1 MRKGTHMT
9 EETKKKLSEANKG
22 KHHSEETRKKL
33 SEANKGNKYNL
44 GKHHSEETRK
54 KISEAKIG
62 KRTGEKHPLF
72 GKHLSEETRKKLS
85 EANKGKRT
93 GDKNPLFGKHHS
105 EETRKKISEANKGN
119 KYNLGK
125 HLSEE
130 TKKKLS
136 EAKIGDKAPNWL
148 GGKSFEPY
156 GLGWTKTLKRAIRE
170 RDNYTC
176 QMCSK
181 QQTEVVFAVHHIDYD
196 KKNLNPEN
204 LLTLC
209 RNCHAVTN
217 NNRDYWISVFKLH
230 LLLRNFRLL
239 FNDND
244 IDEEDEQND

>member
-1 MRKGTHMT
+1 MLPKGFKHS
-9 EETKKKLSEANKG
+9 EETKKKMSEAK
-22 KHHSEETRKKL
+22 
-33 SEANKGNKYNL
+33 KGNK
-44 GKHHSEETRK
+44 SW
-54 KISEAKIG
+54 
-62 KRTGEKHPLF
+62 
-72 GKHLSEETRKKLS
+72 
-85 EANKGKRT
+85 
-93 GDKNPLFGKHHS
+93 
-105 EETRKKISEANKGN
+105 
-119 KYNLGK
+119 LGK

-130 TKKKLS
+130 TKKKISEAKKGEKSYLFGRTGDKHPMFGKHHSEETKKKISEYNIGKHHSEETKKKFS
-136 EAKIGDKAPNWL
+136 EAKIGNKSWL
-148 GGKSFEPY
+148 GKHHSEETKKKISEAQKGEKSYLWKGGLSSEPY

-209 RNCHAVTN
+209 VNCHSKTN
-217 NNRDYWISVFKLH
+217 AHRDYWINVLKLH

>member
-1 MRKGTHMT
+1 MLPKGFKHSEEARKKM
-9 EETKKKLSEANKG
+9 SEANKGDKNHNFG
-22 KHHSEETRKKL
+22 KHHSEESKKKM
-33 SEANKGNKYNL
+33 SEANKGDKNHMFGRTGDKHPL
-44 GKHHSEETRK
+44 FGKHLSEETRK
-54 KISEAKIG
+54 KISEAETGKHHSEESKKKMSEAKI
-62 KRTGEKHPLF
+62 GEKHPLF
-72 GKHLSEETRKKLS
+72 GKHLSEETRKKMS
-85 EANKGKRT
+85 EANK
-93 GDKNPLFGKHHS
+93 
-105 EETRKKISEANKGN
+105 
-119 KYNLGK
+119 
-125 HLSEE
+125 
-130 TKKKLS
+130 
-136 EAKIGDKAPNWL
+136 GDKAPNWL

-156 GLGWTKTLKRAIRE
+156 GLGWDKTLKRAIRE

-209 RNCHAVTN
+209 PNCHAKTN
-217 NNRDYWISVFKLH
+217 AHREYWTNVFKLH